1 MTKHLTLQTK
11 GSIKIKCSI
20 LFGKKIFSAIIFVLF
35 LSISITTYAQ
45 QTAQDESCGIM
56 EYTNAAK
63 LLDPLLESKMLNYE
77 QQIQQWIADN
87 PDNEDRAVVTIPVVF
102 HIVYKNSSENI
113 SNTKCLEVLQALN
126 EDFGRTNP
134 DAHLT
139 PGVWTSIAA
148 NTGIQFC
155 MAKRTPTG
163 ASTNGIERRQTSVQ
177 QFYYTNNKIKFF
189 STGGLNAWNVKK
201 YLNIWIGDIDVSYGE
216 FPTSTA
222 SNTFGLVCRYAFLGL
237 GTWVAT
243 HEIGHCFNLRHI
255 WGDDGGSCGGSDF
268 VSDTPNQ
275 ANKTSSCP
283 GPFPQTDGCSPNN
296 PGIMFMNYMDYTPGY
311 CSGSCTNCDSRNL
324 FTKGQKTRMN
334 AVLNVLPYSALKTSN
349 GCSPVIPPTPPVPTL
364 STNTCGP
371 KTLTRATPPSGT
383 IYYWQGTSCGTSTS
397 LGSASNYTVN
407 TSGTYYLRAKYSN
420 GTWSNCSS
428 KAVVVNPI
436 PANPAA
442 PTVSLNLCGSK
453 TLTTGVPP
461 SGVTFYWQGTGCGT
475 STGSSGSTYSA
486 SVSGTYKIR
495 ARSSAGCWSSCS
507 SVGVTINP
515 NPTPSVSGQNSVCS
529 NTNGVL
535 YSVLNSG
542 NIFSWSISGGTIA
555 SGQNTNS
562 VFVNWGTAGIG
573 IATVTETNP
582 STNCSK
588 TVSMNVNINSSLNPS
603 ITSNGPTNICQGD
616 SVMLDASAGFA
627 SYLWSNGAT
636 TQTITIF
643 NTETFSVSVAGNNGC
658 SGSSTTPVTVTVSP
672 NPSITISPA
681 GVTSFC
687 EGDSVFLTSTSAGI
701 STYTWTN
708 GETTQNI
715 LVSDSG
721 SYSVTV
727 TDTNGCSTTSAVA
740 VIIVNPLQPTPAI
753 IQNNDTLSSSAASG
767 NQWYLNGFIITGAT
781 SQYYAVTEN
790 GSYSV
795 IVTDTLFGCF
805 AASDLINV
813 ENVSIETI
821 FNDPSLLSIFPNPVT
836 NVLNISYSN
845 PNSKSLTIKL
855 IDITGQ
861 LIYQEDL
868 HPFRGDYNKEID
880 MHNVASGIY
889 FIKIIADTNVIIQ
902 KVVKE

>member
-11 GSIKIKCSI
+11 GFNKIKCSI
-20 LFGKKIFSAIIFVLF
+20 LLGKNIFSAIIF
-35 LSISITTYAQ
+35 LSFISLSLTANAQ
-45 QTAQDESCGIM
+45 QTSQDESCGIT

-63 LLDPLLESKMLNYE
+63 LLNPLLESQLLDYE

-87 PDNEDRAVVTIPVVF
+87 PEDENRAVITIPVVF

-113 SNTKCLEVLQALN
+113 SNSKCLEVLQALN

-134 DAHLT
+134 DASLT
-139 PGVWTSIAA
+139 PAVWTSIAA

-177 QFYYTNNKIKFF
+177 QFYYTNNKIKYF

-216 FPTSTA
+216 FPTGTA

-255 WGDDGGSCGGSDF
+255 WGDDNGTCGGSDF

-334 AVLNVLPYSALKTSN
+334 AVLNILPYSALKTSN

-383 IYYWQGTSCGTSTS
+383 IYYWQGTSCGTSTANS
-397 LGSASNYTVN
+397 SINYTVSS
-407 TSGTYYLRAKYSN
+407 SGTYYLRAKYSS
-420 GTWSNCSS
+420 GAWSNCSS

-436 PANPAA
+436 PANPPA
-442 PTVSLNLCGSK
+442 PTASLNLCGSK
-453 TLTTGVPP
+453 TLTASTAP
-461 SGVTFYWQGTGCGT
+461 SGVTYYWQDTVCGT
-475 STGSSGSTYSA
+475 SMSNSASTYSA
-486 SVSGTYKIR
+486 LVSGIYKIR
-495 ARSSAGCWSSCS
+495 ARSGAGCWSSCS
-507 SVGVTINP
+507 SVGVTVNS

-529 NTNGVL
+529 NSNGIL
-535 YSVLNSG
+535 YSILNSG
-542 NIFSWSISGGTIA
+542 NTFSWSISGGIIST
-555 SGQNTNS
+555 GQNTNS
-562 VFVNWGTAGIG
+562 VSVNWGTAGNG
-573 IATVTETNP
+573 IVTVTETNP
-582 STNCSK
+582 ATNCSK
-588 TVSMNVNINSSLNPS
+588 TVSVNVNINSSLNPS
-603 ITSNGPTNICQGD
+603 ITSNGPINICQGD
-616 SVMLDASAGFA
+616 SVILDASTGFA
-627 SYLWSNGAT
+627 SYSWSNGAT
-636 TQTITIF
+636 TQAVTVF
-643 NTETFSVSVAGNNGC
+643 NTETFSVSVTGNNGC
-658 SGSSTTPVTVTVSP
+658 SGSSTIPVTVTVSA
-672 NPSITISPA
+672 NPPATISPT
-681 GVTSFC
+681 GITSFC
-687 EGDSVFLTSTSAGI
+687 EGDSAFLTATSAGI
-701 STYTWTN
+701 STYFWTN

-721 SYSVTV
+721 SYSVIV

-740 VIIVNPLQPTPAI
+740 IIIVNPLQPTPSI
-753 IQNNDTLSSSAASG
+753 IQNIDTLSSSAASG
-767 NQWYLNGFIITGAT
+767 NQWYLNGVIIIGAT
-781 SQYYAVTEN
+781 SQYYVVTQD
-790 GSYSV
+790 GSYTV
-795 IVTDTLFGCF
+795 TVTDTSFGCYST
-805 AASDLINV
+805 SDSISFENVNV
-813 ENVSIETI
+813 ETI
-821 FNDPSLLSIFPNPVT
+821 SNDQHLNIFPNPAT
-836 NVLNISYSN
+836 NL
-845 PNSKSLTIKL
+845 LTIYYTNSNTKSIIIKL
-855 IDITGQ
+855 VNINGQ
-861 LIYQEDL
+861 LIYQENL
-868 HPFRGDYNKEID
+868 YTFKGDYNKEID
-880 MHNVASGIY
+880 MHNVAAGIY
-889 FIKIIADTNVIIQ
+889 FIKIISDTNVIVEKI
-902 KVVKE
+902 VKE